1 MPGTC
6 DRARPHDAAKF
17 KDVLA
22 AVYRD
27 EVPDLVGITNFECA
41 VILSR
46 RQPRG
51 DHGRADAAPMASAAN
66 LRTGAALCFHQRRKG
81 DRDGTGIGE

>member
-6 DRARPHDAAKF
+6 DRARPHDAAKL

-27 EVPDLVGITNFECA
+27 EVPDLVGITNFEWALERENREATKASVRVVFHC
-41 VILSR
+41 LPDLTDSR
-46 RQPRG
+46 GP
-51 DHGRADAAPMASAAN
+51 
-66 LRTGAALCFHQRRKG
+66 KVK
-81 DRDGTGIGE
+81 